1 MDSEPYSAHQ
11 NEIVGTEAPMRFI
24 LQAIGDERRR
34 YNLQHCTQEGVQAK
48 YHRSRVVVEQRR
60 RTLIFEHVIFEVG
73 KVVYQATVLFCKHQI
88 TANTYL
94 YNLESNLRPLM
105 PYHADPFLQANAD
118 NTDDVCCLHTLFL
131 CS

>member
-1 MDSEPYSAHQ
+1 MRLSYKPL
-11 NEIVGTEAPMRFI
+11 GTRDGGI
-24 LQAIGDERRR
+24 TSNI
-34 YNLQHCTQEGVQAK
+34 CTQEGVQAK

-73 KVVYQATVLFCKHQI
+73 KVVYQATVLFCRHQI

-94 YNLESNLRPLM
+94 YNLESNLRLLM

-118 NTDDVCCLHTLFL
+118 NTDDACCLHTLFL